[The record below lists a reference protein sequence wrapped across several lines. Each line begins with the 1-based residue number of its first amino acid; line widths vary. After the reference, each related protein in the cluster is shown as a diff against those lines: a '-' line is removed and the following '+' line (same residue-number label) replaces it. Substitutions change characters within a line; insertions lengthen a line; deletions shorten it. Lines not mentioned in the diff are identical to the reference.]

1 MMNESND
8 DSTKEDKKSNTV
20 YQYEEE
26 GFDDI

>member
-1 MMNESND
+1 MNETND
-8 DSTKEDKKSNTV
+8 DSTKEDEKTNTV